1 MQSSIDSKVI
11 DMDRIVNHLGER
23 ITEPRYTEQIGR
35 RFEDI
40 LPLILVEN
48 VNYEAK
54 QDAEFLIRHRRKC
67 IALAKLVTF
76 SPHARRFALTYFA
89 RMPSPFTGDCTATT
103 RRGKIAK
110 TASKR
115 NDDDP
120 TRLDILKCCYTFL
133 KLDTTF
139 FMRHWKWSEL
149 VENFGDFENQSDEY
163 KLIYNHIRAILTG
176 MSHDQLRQLNQ
187 NIPDDVQIHFAQ
199 ESTTPVPEEI
209 ENFENNDC
217 FKWNLKNELFVNV
230 EGVLLPIF
238 DAKNASVTNDNNRI
252 VMVESARSNLRSIAI
267 GVAAGKAVCL
277 SGSVGSG
284 KTTLIEH
291 LAYRSGRIPLKQN
304 DIDGSESKEK
314 TDQPA
319 RNTPRS
325 SKRKAKEI
333 EKAETVSERKSSKNG
348 FLRIQLGDQTDSK
361 MLLGQYHCTDVPG
374 EFVWQP
380 GVLTQ
385 AVMNGYWLLLE
396 DLDQCS
402 VDVCAMLTN
411 FFENNYLS
419 VPGFRD
425 CIQIS
430 SGFQLFVTRRYEFDS
445 SFYSNFFQ
453 IFNTHL

>member
-1 MQSSIDSKVI
+1 MNLLIFVQTSVENDNI
-11 DMDRIVNHLGER
+11 DMDQIVKYLGEKV
-23 ITEPRYTEQIGR
+23 TESQYTESIGR

-48 VNYEAK
+48 VNYESK

-67 IALAKLVTF
+67 IALAKLATF

-89 RMPSPFTGDCTATT
+89 KMPSPFVGDLSTSTT
-103 RRGKIAK
+103 RGKIAK
-110 TASKR
+110 TTAKSVDEPSK
-115 NDDDP
+115 
-120 TRLDILKCCYTFL
+120 LDILKCCYTFL
-133 KLDTTF
+133 QLDKIF
-139 FMRHWKWSEL
+139 FMRQWKWSEL
-149 VENFGDFENQSDEY
+149 IEKYGDIKKQSDEY
-163 KLIYNHIRAILTG
+163 QFIYNNIRAILTG
-176 MSHDQLRQLNQ
+176 LSHNQHRQLNA
-187 NIPDDVQIHFAQ
+187 NIPDDIQINFAQ
-199 ESTTPVPEEI
+199 SSTAESI
-209 ENFENNDC
+209 EPLNESFDNSDSI
-217 FKWNLKNELFVNV
+217 KWDLKNEMFVNI
-230 EGVLLPIF
+230 EGVLLPVF
-238 DAKNASVTNDNNRI
+238 DAKNASISNDNSRI

-267 GVAAGKAVCL
+267 GVSAGKAVCL

-284 KTTLIEH
+284 KTTLIEY
-291 LAYRSGRIPLKQN
+291 LAYRSGRIPPKHFDTGHN
-304 DIDGSESKEK
+304 ETNENAGTSTKKS
-314 TDQPA
+314 
-319 RNTPRS
+319 PRS
-325 SKRKAKEI
+325 NKRKAKDM
-333 EKAETVSERKSSKNG
+333 EKLETVAERKSARNG

-402 VDVCAMLTN
+402 VDVCVMLTN

-430 SGFQLFVTRRYEFDS
+430 SGFQLFVTRR
-445 SFYSNFFQ
+445 
-453 IFNTHL
+453 